1 MLPCNTS
8 YKHHRFAD
16 MEEGEVA
23 ESMVTGRF
31 SSDEAEES
39 GDDWS
44 GGESASVIAERIR
57 QQRRDTRIPR
67 IINSGNLG

>member
-1 MLPCNTS
+1 
-8 YKHHRFAD
+8 

-23 ESMVTGRF
+23 ESVITGRF
-31 SSDEAEES
+31 SSDEADES

-44 GGESASVIAERIR
+44 EGESASVIAERIR

-67 IINSGNLG
+67 IVNNGNQGQ